1 MTATL
6 PKSDKLPLWRLIT
19 GFAVFACLIAVG
31 VLACQVYLDNYR
43 LDRYMRSLAASADST
58 TLSDAVLSS
67 RIVDRA
73 RQLELPVRASDV
85 TITREG
91 NRPHIRI
98 ARYGVQTDLIRM
110 DLHLPEA
117 NSH

>member
-6 PKSDKLPLWRLIT
+6 PESQKLPLWRLIT
-19 GFAVFACLIAVG
+19 GYAVFACMAAVG
-31 VLACQVYLDNYR
+31 LLACQVYLDNYR

-58 TLSDAVLSS
+58 TLSDTALSAK
-67 RIVDRA
+67 IVDRA
-73 RQLELPVRASDV
+73 RQLELPIRATDV

-91 NRPHIRI
+91 TRPHIRI

-117 NSH
+117 TSH